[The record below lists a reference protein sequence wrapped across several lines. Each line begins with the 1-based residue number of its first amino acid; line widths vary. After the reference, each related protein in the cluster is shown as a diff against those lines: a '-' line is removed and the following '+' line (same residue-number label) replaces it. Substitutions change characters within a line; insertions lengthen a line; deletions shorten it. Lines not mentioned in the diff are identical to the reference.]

1 MAQTGTYIEMSEDFE
16 KNSKTYMVVVSA
28 SDYTAAKLS
37 AADYA
42 LLDDI
47 ENGEPSNTPIADKLL
62 GLEMIVR
69 RIEEAK
75 ARALPTA
82 TEKSEV

>member
-1 MAQTGTYIEMSEDFE
+1 MVSNTYIEVSEDFTT
-16 KNSKTYMVVVSA
+16 NSKTYKVVVSA
-28 SDYTAAKLS
+28 SDYTSAKLS
-37 AADYA
+37 RADYA

-47 ENGEPSNTPIADKLL
+47 DHGEPSSTPLADKLL

-75 ARALPTA
+75 ADKIHPNTK
-82 TEKSEV
+82 ENI

>member
-1 MAQTGTYIEMSEDFE
+1 MTGTYLETSEDFE
-16 KNSKTYMVVVSA
+16 NNSKVYRVVVSA
-28 SDYTAAKLS
+28 SDYTDAELS

-47 ENGEPSNTPIADKLL
+47 DHGEPSSTPIADKLL

-75 ARALPTA
+75 TSRPT
-82 TEKSEV
+82 